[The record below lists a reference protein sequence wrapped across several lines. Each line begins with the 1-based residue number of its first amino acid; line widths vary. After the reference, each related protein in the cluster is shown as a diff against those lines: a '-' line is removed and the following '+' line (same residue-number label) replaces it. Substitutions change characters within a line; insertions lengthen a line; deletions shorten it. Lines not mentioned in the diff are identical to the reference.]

1 MITFQ
6 IEGYLRLRDA
16 EAMRAKY
23 PSMSI
28 QSNEDFNG
36 QIIYSYVERV
46 HFSDDDEAML
56 FLIEASDSRPVKTD
70 KPFKAGHTR
79 F

>member
-1 MITFQ
+1 MIVFQ
-6 IEGYLRLRDA
+6 IQGYLRLKDA

-36 QIIYSYVERV
+36 QTIYSYVERV
-46 HFSDDDEAML
+46 QFSDENDAML
-56 FLIEASDSRPVKTD
+56 FLLEASDSRPVKTD

>member
-1 MITFQ
+1 MITFE
-6 IEGYLRLRDA
+6 INGYLRLKDA

-23 PSMSI
+23 RSMLI

-36 QIIYSYVERV
+36 QTIYSYVERV
-46 HFSDDDEAML
+46 QFSDEDEAML
-56 FLIEASDSRPVKTD
+56 FLLEASESRPVKTD

>member
-1 MITFQ
+1 MITFE
-6 IEGYLRLRDA
+6 IDGYLRLKDA

-23 PSMSI
+23 RSMLI

-36 QIIYSYVERV
+36 MTIYSYVERV
-46 HFSDDDEAML
+46 QFSDEDEAML
-56 FLIEASDSRPVKTD
+56 FLLEASESRPIKTD

>member
-1 MITFQ
+1 MIVFQ
-6 IEGYLRLRDA
+6 IEGFLRLKEA

-23 PSMSI
+23 PSMLV

-36 QIIYSYVERV
+36 QTIYSYVERV
-46 HFSDDDEAML
+46 QFHDEDEAML

>member
-1 MITFQ
+1 MITYQ
-6 IEGYLRLRDA
+6 IEGYLKVKDA
-16 EAMRAKY
+16 EAMKAKY
-23 PSMSI
+23 PSMLI

-36 QIIYSYVERV
+36 QTIYRYVERV
-46 HFSDDDEAML
+46 QFQDEDEAML